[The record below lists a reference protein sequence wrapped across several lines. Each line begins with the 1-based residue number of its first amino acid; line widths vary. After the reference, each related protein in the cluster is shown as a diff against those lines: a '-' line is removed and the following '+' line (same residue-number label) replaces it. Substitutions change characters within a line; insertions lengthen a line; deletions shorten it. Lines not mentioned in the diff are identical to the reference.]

1 MRLRGVG
8 LVGGSHVPRCSRCS
22 SCCGSCISCC
32 GLGKA
37 ASFIAPVP
45 TLRKTGAKSGHPSS
59 SRRYL
64 LAKHVVAL
72 PKRGVPT
79 ALQHRDRGHPLA
91 YAASSRMRLYL

>member
-8 LVGGSHVPRCSRCS
+8 LVGGGHVPRCSRWS
-22 SCCGSCISCC
+22 SCC